1 MLKVK
6 LDSRLSAAASLV
18 RQGKTVADIG
28 TDHAYLLGY
37 LLQNKIISKGIAAD
51 LRQGPLDNARRTLI
65 DCGELENVRL
75 VLSDGLDEL
84 KKGDCED
91 IVIAGMGGILIKE
104 ILERTDWVFDSN
116 IHIVAQ
122 PMTHAEVLRKF
133 YAENGFEI
141 LKETAATDGKR
152 YYCIISAQ
160 YNGKKCKREDWY
172 YYVGELIKNTD
183 EVSLLYISKVVTAL
197 EKKLNAIKAAG
208 VNDGENIEKILY
220 DIKSRLSEVENG

>member
-116 IHIVAQ
+116 INIVAQ

-152 YYCIISAQ
+152 YYCIISAR
-160 YNGKKCKREDWY
+160 YNGKKCKREHWY

-208 VNDGENIEKILY
+208 VNDGENIEKTLY

>member
-51 LRQGPLDNARRTLI
+51 LRQGPLDNAKRTLI

-160 YNGKKCKREDWY
+160 YNGKKCKREHWY

-220 DIKSRLSEVENG
+220 DIKSMLSEVENG

>member
-160 YNGKKCKREDWY
+160 YNGKKCKREHWY

-183 EVSLLYISKVVTAL
+183 EVSLLYINKVVTAL

>member
-51 LRQGPLDNARRTLI
+51 LRQGPLDNAKRTLI

-160 YNGKKCKREDWY
+160 YNGKKCKREHWY

-208 VNDGENIEKILY
+208 VNDGENIEKTLY